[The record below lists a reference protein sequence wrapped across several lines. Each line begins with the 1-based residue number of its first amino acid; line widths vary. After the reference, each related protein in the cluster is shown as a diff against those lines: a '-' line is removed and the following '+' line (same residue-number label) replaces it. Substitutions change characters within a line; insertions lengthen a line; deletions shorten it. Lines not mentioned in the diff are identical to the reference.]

1 MKTAIIV
8 LGHNLSEP
16 NAEEINYSR
25 LMGGLY
31 VYFQEEP
38 NATLILSGGNPSGGG
53 IESIWMKNRL
63 PGGINYIV
71 ETEST
76 DTIENFSFCLELVE
90 GYDIVVLVTSD
101 FHMERACK
109 IFKKYFLAYL
119 YIIKSFISSSFLNS
133 Q

>member
-1 MKTAIIV
+1 MKIAIIV

-53 IESIWMKNRL
+53 I
-63 PGGINYIV
+63 GGG
-71 ETEST
+71 
-76 DTIENFSFCLELVE
+76 L
-90 GYDIVVLVTSD
+90 
-101 FHMERACK
+101 
-109 IFKKYFLAYL
+109 
-119 YIIKSFISSSFLNS
+119 
-133 Q
+133 